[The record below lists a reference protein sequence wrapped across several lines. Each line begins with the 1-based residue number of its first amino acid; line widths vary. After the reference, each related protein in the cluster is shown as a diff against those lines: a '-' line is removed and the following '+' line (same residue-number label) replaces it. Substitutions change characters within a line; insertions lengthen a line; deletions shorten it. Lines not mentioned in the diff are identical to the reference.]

1 MFFPS
6 SFLFTVR
13 EIGSLPLVFQAGFNE
28 PKKKKRKERV
38 ENNEHVHNF

>member
-13 EIGSLPLVFQAGFNE
+13 EIGSLPLVFQASFNE
-28 PKKKKRKERV
+28 QKKKRKERV